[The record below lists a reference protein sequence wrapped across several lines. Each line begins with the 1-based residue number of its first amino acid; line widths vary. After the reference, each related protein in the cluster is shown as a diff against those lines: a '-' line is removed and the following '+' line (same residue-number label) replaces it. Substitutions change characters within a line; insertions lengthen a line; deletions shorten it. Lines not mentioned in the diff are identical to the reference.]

1 MKKKGSGDELVV
13 FLSSVDD
20 QVVDALADRF
30 SVVIAPNDPPSAV
43 IEHCGFRRAH
53 LVASGQPAAVAL
65 DLFQRR
71 SDLVQ
76 SLAISEFEPE
86 DHAEF
91 RTLFELIDVPL
102 LLINPNAFF
111 QAMHAAVATSQLIKL
126 ESGDP
131 RNLAHALWSHLLRA
145 RGSETQRTVVAR
157 PRPIFIDATTPAHA
171 MLTIL
176 GHRRARCFVS
186 AKAPADPAGHAVLV
200 PHDQTAIAMAQGHWL
215 ISGRPQAAITES
227 QPMVGNIPVV
237 LLSQPRNAATAHA
250 PSLETMID
258 GALAQRIPV
267 RLPLP
272 ASDEAA
278 PPVQVQFGNAA
289 RLQPAAPVEPSRDAV
304 DRAARM
310 LAAAQRPLIVT
321 RELGRYR
328 GGPEALVQLAQRL
341 GIAVVEHGRRSF
353 FNFPTNHSLHLG
365 FNSSPVVKHA
375 DVVLIVECEEPWDA
389 EFTNLSH
396 DPLIIDAGMSPRP
409 ADITLAG
416 DPALALR
423 RLTASL
429 EKVRPER
436 DKVSARIAAFAS
448 EHRRVLQ
455 QAQSRAIAEAARP
468 FVTAQFLSY
477 CIGEAIDDRVTIWN
491 DSNLDPQLVARRL
504 TDSWFASSAQG
515 WVFGAAIGANLA
527 NRDQTMVVV
536 MSDESY
542 LASEPLAA
550 HTVANGK
557 KLPIVVIVFN
567 QVTTV
572 KCDAVAESC
581 GAKGMYIEEPRDLL
595 AGIRRAIEFARM
607 EKRQVLVNVAVG

>member
-13 FLSSVDD
+13 FLTAIDN

-30 SVVIAPNDPPSAV
+30 SVVVAPSDPPSAV
-43 IEHCGFRRAH
+43 IDHCGFRRAH
-53 LVASGQPAAVAL
+53 LVASGQAAALAL

-76 SLAISEFEPE
+76 SLALSDFEPE

-91 RTLFELIDVPL
+91 RALFELIDVPL

-111 QAMHAAVATSQLIKL
+111 QAMHAAVATSQLVSIDA
-126 ESGDP
+126 DP
-131 RNLAHALWSHLLRA
+131 RLYAQALWSHLLRA
-145 RGSETQRTVVAR
+145 RASETQRTVVAK
-157 PRPIFIDATTPAHA
+157 PKPIFVDASTPAHA

-186 AKAPADPAGHAVLV
+186 ATAPADPVGHAVLV

-227 QPMVGNIPVV
+227 QPIVGNIPVV
-237 LLSQPRNAATAHA
+237 LLSQTKPAADPQPQA
-250 PSLETMID
+250 LESIID
-258 GALAQRIPV
+258 NALAQRLPV
-267 RLPLP
+267 RVALPS
-272 ASDEAA
+272 SDETI
-278 PPVQVQFGNAA
+278 PPLQVRFGNVP
-289 RLQPAAPVEPSRDAV
+289 RLQPPAPVEPSRDAI

-321 RELGRYR
+321 GELGRYR
-328 GGPEALVQLAQRL
+328 GGPEALVQLAQRH
-341 GIAVVEHGRRSF
+341 GIAVVEHDRRSF
-353 FNFPTNHSLHLG
+353 FNFPTNHPLHLG
-365 FNSSPVVKHA
+365 FKSSPFVKHA
-375 DVVLIVECEEPWDA
+375 DVVLVVECEEPWDA
-389 EFTNLSH
+389 EYTNLSH
-396 DPLIIDAGMSPRP
+396 DPLIIDAGISPKP
-409 ADITLAG
+409 ADVTLAG

-423 RLTASL
+423 RLTASMDKARAER
-429 EKVRPER
+429 EKVA
-436 DKVSARIAAFAS
+436 ARAAAYAS

-468 FVTAQFLSY
+468 FVTQQFLSY

-491 DSNLDPQLVARRL
+491 DSDLDPQLIARRL
-504 TDSWFASSAQG
+504 PDSWFASSAAG

-550 HTVANGK
+550 HTVANAK
-557 KLPIVVIVFN
+557 KLPVVVIVFN
-567 QVTTV
+567 QATTV

-607 EKRQVLVNVAVG
+607 EKRQVLVNVAIG